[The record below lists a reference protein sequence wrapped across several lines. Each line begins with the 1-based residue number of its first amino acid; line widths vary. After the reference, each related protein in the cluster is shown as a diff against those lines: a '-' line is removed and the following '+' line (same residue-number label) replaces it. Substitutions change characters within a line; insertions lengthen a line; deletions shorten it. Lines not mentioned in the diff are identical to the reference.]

1 MRRRK
6 FINLTTEQDIETA
19 CKSMDRR
26 ERHWLQESTEY
37 TDSDDDESA
46 LVFEVRSSRSQEG
59 W

>member
-1 MRRRK
+1 MRRRT
-6 FINLTTEQDIETA
+6 FITLAIEQDIEAA

-26 ERHWLQESTEY
+26 ERYWLQEATEC

-46 LVFEVRSSRSQEG
+46 LVLEARSSRFEEG

>member
-26 ERHWLQESTEY
+26 ERYWLHEATEY
-37 TDSDDDESA
+37 PDSDDDESA
-46 LVFEVRSSRSQEG
+46 LVLEAYSSRFEEG

>member
-1 MRRRK
+1 MSRRK
-6 FINLTTEQDIETA
+6 FITLTTDQDIETA

-26 ERHWLQESTEY
+26 ERYWLQEAAEY

-46 LVFEVRSSRSQEG
+46 LVFEARSSRFEEG